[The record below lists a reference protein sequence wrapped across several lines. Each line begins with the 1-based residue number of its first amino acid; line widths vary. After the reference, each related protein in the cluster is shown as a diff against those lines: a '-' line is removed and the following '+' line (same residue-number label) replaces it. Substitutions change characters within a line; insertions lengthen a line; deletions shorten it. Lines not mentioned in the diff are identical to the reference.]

1 VANFASACK
10 YLCLKNCFVFIFMF
24 VLS

>member
-10 YLCLKNCFVFIFMF
+10 YLC
-24 VLS
+24 

>member
-1 VANFASACK
+1 MANFASACK
-10 YLCLKNCFVFIFMF
+10 SEIPVLII

>member
-10 YLCLKNCFVFIFMF
+10 YIC
-24 VLS
+24 

>member
-10 YLCLKNCFVFIFMF
+10 SYV
-24 VLS
+24 

>member
-10 YLCLKNCFVFIFMF
+10 YLPVCLKI
-24 VLS
+24 VLC